1 MPKQIKAA
9 VNTNVPTTKADITAP
24 VMPDIDSWKMVKDV
38 KVQYSTDRTFVAEAL
53 LLVVQRGCTITST
66 STSTTSTSC

>member
-9 VNTNVPTTKADITAP
+9 VNTNVPTTKVDITAP
-24 VMPDIDSWKMVKDV
+24 VMPDIDSWKVAKDV

-53 LLVVQRGCTITST
+53 S
-66 STSTTSTSC
+66 SC

>member
-9 VNTNVPTTKADITAP
+9 VNTNVPTTKVDITAP
-24 VMPDIDSWKMVKDV
+24 VMPDIDSWKMAKDV

-53 LLVVQRGCTITST
+53 L
-66 STSTTSTSC
+66 SCYSGDEIALFLPLKYH